1 MTTPSRRIATV
12 AKVYPEV
19 RLDADLDGRR
29 KTQNARGV
37 PMTSVFLNR
46 IATAVPKNDIHRAF
60 VEYAERMLCDERFR
74 ALFRRMVAKSDIE
87 HRFSP
92 LQLTRAT
99 TADEA
104 DAHDVYVPGSFPST
118 AQRMKLFERFAPALA
133 ANALDRLEVAEEERK
148 QIRHVIVTCCTGL
161 YAPGLDFCVID
172 RMGLA
177 PSTERTMIGFM
188 GCYAAINGMKQARHI
203 VRSEPRER
211 VLMVNLELCSLHLN
225 ETQNL
230 EEVLSFLI
238 FGDGCAASLIS
249 SEPIGLEID
258 GFRAMQLDGT
268 RELITWRIGD
278 LGFDMMLSGRVPR
291 EIARELQ
298 QQAQSLQSHE
308 VDLWAV
314 HPGGR
319 SVLDAVQEGL
329 GLCPEALRASR
340 RVLSEFGNMSSASV
354 MFVMHELMKTAQ
366 PGDCGCAISFGPGI
380 TAETMRFHAV

>member
-1 MTTPSRRIATV
+1 MTR
-12 AKVYPEV
+12 
-19 RLDADLDGRR
+19 
-29 KTQNARGV
+29 
-37 PMTSVFLNR
+37 VFLNR
-46 IATAVPKNDIHRAF
+46 IATAVPEHDVHRAF
-60 VEYAERMLCDERFR
+60 VEYAEQMLCDERWR
-74 ALFRRMVAKSDIE
+74 VLFRRMVSKSDVE

-92 LQLTRAT
+92 LQLTKST
-99 TADEA
+99 KADA
-104 DAHDVYVPGSFPST
+104 VDAHDVYIPGSFPST

-133 ANALDRLEVAEEERK
+133 AKALDRLGPAEKERK
-148 QIRHVIVTCCTGL
+148 RIRHVIVTCCTGL
-161 YAPGLDFCVID
+161 YAPGLDFFVID
-172 RMGLA
+172 HLGLA

-188 GCYAAINGMKQARHI
+188 GCYAAINGLTQARHI
-203 VRSEPRER
+203 VRSEPRES

-249 SEPIGLEID
+249 SEPVGLEID

-268 RELITWRIGD
+268 RELITWRVGD

-291 EIARELQ
+291 EIAKELRA
-298 QQAQSLQSHE
+298 QADSFQPRD
-308 VDLWAV
+308 VGLWAV

-319 SVLDAVQEGL
+319 SVLDAVQDGL

-354 MFVMHELMKTAQ
+354 MFVLHELMGKAQ
-366 PGDCGCAISFGPGI
+366 PGQRGCAISFGPGI
-380 TAETMRFHAV
+380 TAETMRFHAI